1 VWDSD
6 ALLVKDVEDRATLA
20 ERETQEKVSRVEAEN
35 VVALPLAH
43 EDAEGLARKIAL
55 LEVELAEEHRA

>member
-35 VVALPLAH
+35 VVALPLAR

-55 LEVELAEEHRA
+55 LEVELAEERQA